1 MTHYPMAEKIELF
14 PEYLYDSEESMRRQ
28 KEIESAAQEWLAD
41 IPENVS
47 EYEKIKY
54 LYEQIVWRTEY
65 QEGGTDD
72 QNIYSGA
79 ANGESVCAGYA
90 KTMQYLAG
98 KVGIF
103 VTYVTG
109 TATDPDTGETQD
121 HAWNLVKC
129 DGKYSYVDTTWADP
143 VWTGEGTQMETI
155 VYDYLCCPQEQL
167 FSDTYTGRI
176 GCTPGM

>member
-1 MTHYPMAEKIELF
+1 
-14 PEYLYDSEESMRRQ
+14 MR
-28 KEIESAAQEWLAD
+28 D

-65 QEGGTDD
+65 QEDGTDD
-72 QNIYSGA
+72 QNIYSVLQKWG
-79 ANGESVCAGYA
+79 VCLCRICQDNAVSGREGRNFCH
-90 KTMQYLAG
+90 LCE
-98 KVGIF
+98 
-103 VTYVTG
+103 G

-167 FSDTYTGRI
+167 F
-176 GCTPGM
+176 

>member
-1 MTHYPMAEKIELF
+1 MH
-14 PEYLYDSEESMRRQ
+14 RQ
-28 KEIESAAQEWLAD
+28 KEIESAAQEWLED

-72 QNIYSGA
+72 QNIYSVLQ
-79 ANGESVCAGYA
+79 NGESVCAGYA

-103 VTYVTG
+103 C
-109 TATDPDTGETQD
+109 
-121 HAWNLVKC
+121 HLC
-129 DGKYSYVDTTWADP
+129 DGDSNRSGYRGDAGSC
-143 VWTGEGTQMETI
+143 MESCE
-155 VYDYLCCPQEQL
+155 VRRKVFLCR
-167 FSDTYTGRI
+167 YYMGRS
-176 GCTPGM
+176 GLDRRGNTNGNDRL